1 MSRKLALRPDTR
13 PRYLKPENMT
23 LDTLISHL
31 ASNAP
36 GFARRLKD
44 AGLSPDSIRTPADLN
59 TLPVIRKDDLV
70 ELQASAPPF
79 GGFLSCEPGELKRI
93 FQSPGPIYDPES
105 RTDDYWR
112 WKSAMQAT
120 GFGPGDLVMN
130 CFGYH
135 LTPAGAMFE
144 EGLWATGCA
153 VIPGGIGNQEQ
164 QARAMHDLNVGGY
177 VGLPSY
183 LKALI
188 EKAEELGL
196 ELSVKKAFF
205 TAEPLPPSLRNWLN
219 EHGVTVARQGYGTA
233 ECGNLGYECE
243 EQNGW
248 HLPEDA
254 IIQVCDINS
263 GQPLPPGETGEIV
276 VTLLNEDYALVRFGT
291 GDLSALN
298 PDSCPCGRSSA
309 RLMGWQGRIGDAVKV
324 RGMFLHPRQVGDLM
338 IRFPEVRRWQAVI
351 TREEHK
357 DYLALH
363 VVTVPGTEE
372 AGLTVRLVHA
382 AREAIKFQLA
392 VKSIS
397 EEDLPPDSPPIRDE
411 RTWE

>member
-1 MSRKLALRPDTR
+1 MEL
-13 PRYLKPENMT
+13 NNI
-23 LDTLISHL
+23 ISHL

-36 GFARRLKD
+36 GFASRLKD
-44 AGLSPDSIRTPADLN
+44 ANISPESIHSADDLN
-59 TLPVIRKDDLV
+59 ALPVIRKDDLV
-70 ELQASAPPF
+70 ETQAADPPF
-79 GGFLSCEPGELKRI
+79 GGFLACDPGELKRI

-105 RTDDYWR
+105 RVNDYWR
-112 WKSAMQAT
+112 WKPAMQAT
-120 GFGPGDLVMN
+120 GFEPGDVVLN

-164 QARAMHDLNVGGY
+164 QVHVLHDLKVIGY

-188 EKAEELGL
+188 EKAEENG
-196 ELSVKKAFF
+196 VKLCIRKAFF
-205 TAEPLPPSLRNWLN
+205 TAEPLPPSLRSWLN
-219 EHGVTVARQGYGTA
+219 EHGVSVARQGYGTA

-243 EQNGW
+243 QENGW

-263 GQPLPPGETGEIV
+263 GHPLPEGETGEIV
-276 VTLLNEDYALVRFGT
+276 VTLLNENYALVRFGT
-291 GDLSALN
+291 GDLSTLN
-298 PDSCPCGRSSA
+298 SAPCPCGCNSA

-324 RGMFLHPRQVGDLM
+324 RGMFLHPRQVADFM
-338 IRFPEVRRWQAVI
+338 SRFEEVDRWQAVI
-351 TREEHK
+351 TRVEHK
-357 DYLALH
+357 DYLELH
-363 VVTVPGTEE
+363 VVTSQGTKETDD
-372 AGLTVRLVHA
+372 LTSRMAHA
-382 AREAIKFQLA
+382 ARDAIKFQLQ
-392 VKSIS
+392 VKSVP
-397 EEDLPPDSPPIRDE
+397 EKDLPPNSPPIRDE

>member
-1 MSRKLALRPDTR
+1 MELSKLIP
-13 PRYLKPENMT
+13 
-23 LDTLISHL
+23 HL

-44 AGLSPDSIRTPADLN
+44 AGLSPDSIHTADDLN
-59 TLPVIRKDDLV
+59 ALPVIRKDNLV
-70 ELQASAPPF
+70 EMQAADPPF
-79 GGFLSCEPGELKRI
+79 GGFLACEPGELKRI

-105 RTDDYWR
+105 RMDDYWR

-120 GFGPGDLVMN
+120 GFEPGDVVMN

-144 EGLWATGCA
+144 EGLWAAGCA
-153 VIPGGIGNQEQ
+153 VVPGGIGNQEQ
-164 QARAMHDLNVGGY
+164 QVHVLHDLKVSGY

-188 EKAEELGL
+188 EKAGEMGL
-196 ELSVKKAFF
+196 ELYVKKAFF
-205 TAEPLPPSLRNWLN
+205 TAEPLPPSLRTWLN
-219 EHGVTVARQGYGTA
+219 EHGVAVARQGYGTA

-243 EQNGW
+243 EENGW

-254 IIQVCDINS
+254 ILQVCDINS
-263 GQPLPPGETGEIV
+263 GQPLPPGESGEIV
-276 VTLLNEDYALVRFGT
+276 VTLLNDDYALIRFGT
-291 GDLSALN
+291 GDLSSLN
-298 PDSCPCGRSSA
+298 TAPCPCGRKSA

-324 RGMFLHPRQVGDLM
+324 RGMFLHPRQVADFM
-338 IRFPEVRRWQAVI
+338 SRFEQVTRWQAVI

-357 DYLALH
+357 DFLALH
-363 VVTVPGTEE
+363 VVTSPGTDE
-372 AGLTVRLVHA
+372 ADLMVKLAQA
-382 AREAIKFQLA
+382 ARDAIKFHLE
-392 VKSIS
+392 VKSVT
-397 EEDLPPDSPPIRDE
+397 EKDLPPDSPPIRDE

>member
-1 MSRKLALRPDTR
+1 
-13 PRYLKPENMT
+13 MT
-23 LDTLISHL
+23 LSTLIPHL

-44 AGLSPDSIRTPADLN
+44 AGLSPDSVHTADDLN
-59 TLPVIRKDDLV
+59 ALPVIRKDNLV
-70 ELQASAPPF
+70 ELQAADPPF
-79 GGFLSCEPGELKRI
+79 GGFLACQPGELKRV

-105 RTDDYWR
+105 RVDDYWR

-120 GFGPGDLVMN
+120 GFEPGDVVMN

-144 EGLWATGCA
+144 EGLWAAGCA

-164 QARAMHDLNVGGY
+164 QVYVLHALKVVGY

-196 ELSVKKAFF
+196 EMYVKKAFF
-205 TAEPLPPSLRNWLN
+205 TAEPLPPSLRTWLN
-219 EHGVTVARQGYGTA
+219 EHGVIIARQGYGTA
-233 ECGNLGYECE
+233 ECGNLGFECE
-243 EQNGW
+243 KENGW

-276 VTLLNEDYALVRFGT
+276 VTLRNDDYASSVLGRATFRPSTQITALVGE
-291 GDLSALN
+291 
-298 PDSCPCGRSSA
+298 
-309 RLMGWQGRIGDAVKV
+309 
-324 RGMFLHPRQVGDLM
+324 HPRD
-338 IRFPEVRRWQAVI
+338 
-351 TREEHK
+351 
-357 DYLALH
+357 
-363 VVTVPGTEE
+363 
-372 AGLTVRLVHA
+372 
-382 AREAIKFQLA
+382 
-392 VKSIS
+392 
-397 EEDLPPDSPPIRDE
+397 
-411 RTWE
+411 

>member
-1 MSRKLALRPDTR
+1 MK
-13 PRYLKPENMT
+13 
-23 LDTLISHL
+23 LDTLIPHL

-36 GFARRLKD
+36 GFARRLKNANLD
-44 AGLSPDSIRTPADLN
+44 PDSIRSADDLKA
-59 TLPVIRKDDLV
+59 LPVVRKEELV
-70 ELQASAPPF
+70 ELQAADPPF
-79 GGFLSCEPGELKRI
+79 GGFLACDPGDLKRI

-120 GFGPGDLVMN
+120 GFEPGDIVMN

-144 EGLWATGCA
+144 EGLWAAGCA

-164 QARAMHDLNVGGY
+164 QVHVLHDLKVVGY

-196 ELSVKKAFF
+196 ELYVKKAFF
-205 TAEPLPPSLRNWLN
+205 TAEPLPPSLREWLN
-219 EHGVTVARQGYGTA
+219 EHGVSVARQGYGTA

-243 EQNGW
+243 EENGW

-263 GQPLPPGETGEIV
+263 GQPLPPGESGEIV
-276 VTLLNEDYALVRFGT
+276 VTLLNDDYALVRFGT
-291 GDLSALN
+291 GDLSSLN
-298 PDSCPCGRSSA
+298 TDPCPCGRASA
-309 RLMGWQGRIGDAVKV
+309 RLMDWQGRIGDAVKV
-324 RGMFLHPRQVGDLM
+324 RGMFLHPKQVADFM
-338 IRFPEVRRWQAVI
+338 SRFEEVTRWQAVI
-351 TREEHK
+351 TREAHK
-357 DYLALH
+357 DFLALH
-363 VVTVPGTEE
+363 VVVRPGTDE
-372 AGLTVRLVHA
+372 ADLTVKLAQA
-382 AREAIKFQLA
+382 AKDAIKFQLE
-392 VKSIS
+392 VKSVP
-397 EEDLPPDSPPIRDE
+397 EESLSPESPPIRDD
-411 RTWE
+411 RSWE

>member
-1 MSRKLALRPDTR
+1 MDLNSIIT
-13 PRYLKPENMT
+13 
-23 LDTLISHL
+23 HL

-44 AGLSPDSIRTPADLN
+44 ADLNPDSIYAPEDLN
-59 TLPVIRKDDLV
+59 ALPVIRKDNLV
-70 ELQASAPPF
+70 ELQAADPPF
-79 GGFLSCEPGELKRI
+79 GGFLAGDPGDLKRI

-105 RTDDYWR
+105 CMDDYWR
-112 WKSAMQAT
+112 WKSALQAT
-120 GFGPGDLVMN
+120 GFVPGDVVMN

-164 QARAMHDLNVGGY
+164 QVHILHDSKVVGY

-188 EKAEELGL
+188 EKADELGL
-196 ELSVKKAFF
+196 QLYVKKAFF
-205 TAEPLPPSLRNWLN
+205 TAEPLPPSLRAWLN

-243 EQNGW
+243 EENGW
-248 HLPEDA
+248 HLPDDA

-263 GQPLPPGETGEIV
+263 GRPLPPGETGEIV
-276 VTLLNEDYALVRFGT
+276 VTVLNDDYALVRFGT
-291 GDLSALN
+291 GDLSSLN
-298 PDSCPCGRSSA
+298 TDPCPCGRKSA
-309 RLMGWQGRIGDAVKV
+309 RLMGWQGRIGDTVKV
-324 RGMFLHPRQVGDLM
+324 RGMFLHPKQVADF
-338 IRFPEVRRWQAVI
+338 ISRFPEVTRWQAVI
-351 TREEHK
+351 SREEHK
-357 DYLALH
+357 DFLMLH
-363 VVTVPGTEE
+363 VVTSPGTDE
-372 AGLTVRLVHA
+372 ADLTVKLAQA
-382 AREAIKFQLA
+382 AKEAIKFHLEVRFIPEA
-392 VKSIS
+392 S
-397 EEDLPPDSPPIRDE
+397 LPPDSPPIRDE

>member
-1 MSRKLALRPDTR
+1 M
-13 PRYLKPENMT
+13 E
-23 LDTLISHL
+23 LDTLISNL

-44 AGLSPDSIRTPADLN
+44 ADLSPESIRTPDDLN
-59 TLPVIRKDDLV
+59 ALPVIRKDNLV
-70 ELQASAPPF
+70 ELQAADPPF
-79 GGFLSCEPGELKRI
+79 GGFLACKPGELKRI

-105 RTDDYWR
+105 RMDDYWR
-112 WKSAMQAT
+112 WKPAMQAT
-120 GFGPGDLVMN
+120 GFGPGDVVMD

-164 QARAMHDLNVGGY
+164 QVRVLHDLKVIGY

-196 ELSVKKAFF
+196 ELSLKKAFF
-205 TAEPLPPSLRNWLN
+205 TAEPLPPSLRTWLN

-243 EQNGW
+243 EENGW

-263 GQPLPPGETGEIV
+263 GQPLPPGKTGEIV
-276 VTLLNEDYALVRFGT
+276 VTLLNSDYALIRFGT
-291 GDLSALN
+291 GDLSMLN
-298 PDSCPCGRSSA
+298 ADPCPCGRTSA

-324 RGMFLHPRQVGDLM
+324 RGMFLHPRQVADF
-338 IRFPEVRRWQAVI
+338 ISRFPEVTRWQAVI
-351 TREEHK
+351 TREAHK

-363 VVTVPGTEE
+363 VVTSPGTEE
-372 AGLTVRLVHA
+372 ADLMDRLARA
-382 AREAIKFQLA
+382 AREAIKFQLEA
-392 VKSIS
+392 KSVPEAS
-397 EEDLPPDSPPIRDE
+397 LPPDSAPIRDE

>member
-1 MSRKLALRPDTR
+1 MNLS
-13 PRYLKPENMT
+13 E
-23 LDTLISHL
+23 LIPHL
-31 ASNAP
+31 ASHAP
-36 GFARRLKD
+36 GFAHRLTE
-44 AGLSPDSIRTPADLN
+44 AGLDSSAIRTPDDLN
-59 TLPVIRKDDLV
+59 ALPV
-70 ELQASAPPF
+70 
-79 GGFLSCEPGELKRI
+79 KRI

-105 RTDDYWR
+105 RVDDYWR

-120 GFGPGDLVMN
+120 GFTPGDIVMN

-144 EGLWATGCA
+144 EGLWAAGCA

-164 QARAMHDLNVGGY
+164 QVRVLHDLGVTGY

-196 ELSVKKAFF
+196 KLFVKKAFF
-205 TAEPLPPSLRNWLN
+205 TAEPLPPSLRTWLN
-219 EHGVTVARQGYGTA
+219 EHGVTIARQGYGTA

-243 EQNGW
+243 EENGW

-254 IIQVCDINS
+254 IVQVCDINS

-276 VTLLNEDYALVRFGT
+276 VTLLNEEYALVRFGT
-291 GDLSALN
+291 GDLSSLN
-298 PDSCPCGRSSA
+298 TDICPCGRGSA

-324 RGMFLHPRQVGDLM
+324 RGMFLHPRQVADFM
-338 IRFPEVRRWQAVI
+338 SRFPQVTRWQAVI
-351 TREEHK
+351 TRKEHK
-357 DYLALH
+357 DFLALH
-363 VVTVPGTEE
+363 VVTTPGTEE
-372 AGLTVRLVHA
+372 AGLTATLAQA
-382 AREAIKFQLA
+382 ARDAIKFHLE
-392 VKSIS
+392 VVHIS
-397 EEDLPPDSPPIRDE
+397 EENLLPDSPPIRDE